1 MPFTFATN
9 IDMDGNSIENV
20 EQLDFPNS
28 VVTVGLLKSDLAAK
42 ANATH
47 VHKATDIEDIAEIL
61 QDITLDG
68 GVL

>member
-1 MPFTFATN
+1 MPITFVAT

-20 EQLDFPNS
+20 EQLDSLSS
-28 VVTVGLLKSDLAAK
+28 VATVGLLKTDLSAK
-42 ANATH
+42 ANAIH
-47 VHKATDIEDIAEIL
+47 VHAATDIQDIASIF